1 MKRVFLDTNFLID
14 SARFGIDLEEISVF
28 FQEPLE
34 FFLIS
39 SSIKELEKIAKN
51 KGKLGSLA
59 KLALEIIKLKKIK
72 ILEEEE
78 SPDKAFLSLADK
90 NTIIATND
98 SKLRKKLKKLGIKTI
113 YLRAKKYLEVM

>member
-1 MKRVFLDTNFLID
+1 MKVILDTNFLID
-14 SARFGIDLEEISVF
+14 LVRFKIDLEEIPVLL
-28 FQEPLE
+28 QEPVKL
-34 FFLIS
+34 FVFS
-39 SSIKELEKIAKN
+39 STIQELKKIEKN

-59 KLALEIIKLKKIK
+59 KLALKLIKLKQIQV
-72 ILEEEE
+72 LEEKE
-78 SPDKAFLSLADK
+78 SPDKAFLSIADK

>member
-1 MKRVFLDTNFLID
+1 MKVILDTNFLVD
-14 SARFGIDLEEISVF
+14 LARFKIDLEEIPTLL
-28 FQEPLE
+28 QEPVDFIVL
-34 FFLIS
+34 S
-39 SSIKELEKIAKN
+39 STIQELKKIEKN

-59 KLALEIIKLKKIK
+59 KLALEIIKLKQIK
-72 ILEEEE
+72 VLEEKE
-78 SPDKAFLSLADK
+78 SPDKAFLSIADK

>member
-1 MKRVFLDTNFLID
+1 MKVILDTNFLVD
-14 SARFGIDLEEISVF
+14 LARFKIDLEEIPTLL
-28 FQEPLE
+28 QEPVDFIVL
-34 FFLIS
+34 S
-39 SSIKELEKIAKN
+39 STIQELKKIEKN

-59 KLALEIIKLKKIK
+59 KFALEIIKLKQIK
-72 ILEEEE
+72 VLEEKE
-78 SPDKAFLSLADK
+78 SPDKAFLSIADK